1 MKLARFAI
9 NRPVTVVMFFIG
21 LALIGIFSSTRL
33 PLEFFPEM
41 EIPFVGIGIPYM
53 NASPEEV
60 EENVTRP
67 VEEVLSMM
75 SGVREMSTYTRPGF
89 VFINLMLDLTR
100 DIAGKSIEAKELIEN
115 IRHRLPEQVRY
126 IQLHQPDPN
135 SRPVQTLMI
144 TAPDLDQ
151 DSAYDLLERG
161 LKMRIERLSGVNSVD
176 LFGIQKDYVG
186 VVIDAA
192 RVESFGLDIL
202 QIQNRL
208 RTENFF
214 LSAGKIDSDPRELRI
229 RPLGQFE
236 SLQDIQALPFG
247 EKHVKLKNFA
257 DVSFIPQEWSERR
270 RVNGQASLGLSIFK
284 KPEAN
289 LVEVST
295 LIDQEIAAMQN
306 NPDYQAMVFTPLD
319 SQASTV
325 LKALNDLRDSGLLGA
340 LLSVVTLML
349 FLRRISVSLL
359 IAATVPLS
367 LFATLGVMYFMGM
380 TLNILSLVG
389 LMLAIGLLVDNAV
402 VSSEAIAYRIR
413 LREQDRFS
421 AAEDGVSDIVLAITA
436 GTLTTIIV
444 FVPSFMTDVQQ
455 VAVIQQN
462 IALPLCVSL
471 LASLLIAQTTVPSVM
486 ARLPIVSEPN
496 HRMIDFLSTQYA
508 RVVVLALRQKFLSL
522 VIATAIAAS
531 SYWAYQQLEVNMNPD
546 EETPRLELTYR
557 MRGSMDLD
565 AIEQF
570 VNKIEGYLIDNKEEF
585 MVADVF
591 SSYSVDK
598 GNTYIS
604 LLQGSHV
611 SPKVI
616 ERMIQ
621 KDLPQ
626 TPGLMVRF
634 GGRHRG
640 FGGGGE
646 DGLSVRLIGSSTEIL
661 NDAADDL
668 VATLEQYPGLI
679 NVRTDSESRRQE
691 IVIRV
696 KAEQA
701 GQLGLTAEDI
711 ARSVSTAFGSQLNRG
726 YQLNEREFEIW
737 MGMGRWQE
745 KDLND
750 LQNTPLF
757 LSEGGTVPLKT
768 VADLEIQSSLRLIK
782 RDNRETTVNVKFGL
796 DEITPPEAGALVET
810 IMERFSLPAGYRWE
824 MGKEFD
830 RDDEMLEEMV
840 INTIFAIL
848 LIYMLI
854 AALFESVLFPIAVL
868 FSILFSVVGVF
879 WFLYLTGTTFTSMAL
894 TGMLLLA
901 GIVVNNGIVLLNR
914 IMQLRRSGMDRLQ
927 AILESGR
934 HRLRPI
940 LMTTC
945 TTVAGLLPLALGDI
959 RVGGMGPSYLP
970 MARTIMGGL
979 IFSTLIT
986 LVLLPVIYVL
996 LDDIKVNTKRAIDG
1010 FISRIQAATG

>member
-1 MKLARFAI
+1 MNLARFAI
-9 NRPVTVVMFFIG
+9 NRPVTIVMFFIG
-21 LALIGIFSSTRL
+21 LALIGIFSSSRL
-33 PLEFFPEM
+33 PLEYFPEM
-41 EIPFVGIGIPYM
+41 EFPFVGIGIPYI

-67 VEEVLSMM
+67 VEEVLSLM
-75 SGVREMSTYTRPGF
+75 SGVEEMSTYSRPGF
-89 VFINLMLDLTR
+89 VFVRIILDVTK
-100 DIAGKSIEAKELIEN
+100 DVAGKSIEAKELIEN

-126 IQLHQPDPN
+126 IQLHQADPN
-135 SRPVQTLMI
+135 SSPVQTMMI
-144 TAPDLDQ
+144 TAPQLDQ
-151 DSAYDLLERG
+151 QSAYELLERG
-161 LKMRIERLSGVNSVD
+161 LKMRIERISGINSVQ
-176 LFGIQKDYVG
+176 LFGIQEDYVG

-202 QIQNRL
+202 EIENRL
-208 RTENFF
+208 RRENFF
-214 LSAGKIDSDPRELRI
+214 VSAGKIDSDPRELRV

-236 SLQDIQALPFG
+236 SLEDIQALPFG
-247 EKHVKLKNFA
+247 DKQVKLESFA
-257 DVSFIPQEWSERR
+257 EVSFIPQEWSERR
-270 RVNGQASLGLSIFK
+270 RVNGQASLGISIFK

-289 LVEVST
+289 LVEVSRR
-295 LIDQEIAAMQN
+295 IDQEVAAVQL
-306 NPDYQAMVFTPLD
+306 NPDYQGMVFTPLD

-325 LKALNDLRDSGLLGA
+325 LKSLNDLRDSGLLGA
-340 LLSVVTLML
+340 MLSVVTLML
-349 FLRRISVSLL
+349 FLRRFSMSVL
-359 IAATVPLS
+359 IATTVPLS

-402 VSSEAIAYRIR
+402 VSSEAIAYRVR
-413 LREQDRFS
+413 LKPQDRFK
-421 AAEDGVSDIVLAITA
+421 AVEDGVSDVALAITA

-462 IALPLCVSL
+462 IAIPLCVSL
-471 LASLLIAQTTVPSVM
+471 IASLFIAQTTVPSVM
-486 ARLPIVSEPN
+486 ARLPSVKEPDHPVIN
-496 HRMIDFLSTQYA
+496 FLSSQYT
-508 RVVVLALRQKFLSL
+508 RLISLALRHKLWTLLFSAL
-522 VIATAIAAS
+522 IAWS
-531 SYWAYQQLEVNMNPD
+531 SVWAYGQLEINMNPD
-546 EETPRLELTYR
+546 EESPRLDLNYY

-565 AIEQF
+565 GIEGF
-570 VNKIEGYLIDNKEEF
+570 VDKIEDYLIENKNKF
-585 MVADVF
+585 QIADVF
-591 SSYSVDK
+591 SSYSVDR
-598 GNTYIS
+598 GHTYIS
-604 LLQGSHV
+604 LIEGGNL
-611 SPKVI
+611 SPKVV

-626 TPGLMVRF
+626 TPDIRARF

-646 DGLSVRLIGSSTEIL
+646 DGLSVRLIGSSTERLI
-661 NDAADDL
+661 DSADQL

-691 IVIRV
+691 VVIKV
-696 KAEQA
+696 KPEQA
-701 GQLGLTAEDI
+701 GQLGLTAADI
-711 ARSVSTAFGSQLNRG
+711 ARSVSTTFGSQLNRG
-726 YQLNEREFEIW
+726 FQVDDREFDIW

-757 LSEGGTVPLKT
+757 LKEGGMVPLKT
-768 VADLEIQSSLRLIK
+768 VADLEIQNSLRLIK
-782 RDNRETTVNVKFGL
+782 RDDRETTVNVQFGL
-796 DEITPPEAGALVET
+796 DKITPSEAAALVET
-810 IMERFSLPAGYRWE
+810 IMERFNLPAGYRWE

-830 RDDEMLEEMV
+830 RDDEMLQEMV

-854 AALFESVLFPIAVL
+854 AALFESVLFPLAVVA
-868 FSILFSVVGVF
+868 SIFFSVVGVF
-879 WFLYLTGTTFTSMAL
+879 WFLYMTDTTFTSMAL

-914 IMQLRRSGMDRLQ
+914 IMQLRRTGMDRLE

-945 TTVAGLLPLALGDI
+945 TTVAGLLPLALGDV

-986 LVLLPVIYVL
+986 LLLLPVIYVL
-996 LDDIKVNTKRAIDG
+996 LDDMKMSTRRAVKLFAG
-1010 FISRIQAATG
+1010 RVQAVR

>member
-1 MKLARFAI
+1 MNIARFAV
-9 NRPVTVVMFFIG
+9 NRPVTIVMFFIG
-21 LALIGIFSSTRL
+21 LALVGLFSSSRL

-41 EIPFVGIGIPYM
+41 EIPFVGIGIPYF

-67 VEEVLSMM
+67 VEEVLSLM
-75 SGVREMSTYTRPGF
+75 SGVEEMSTYTRPGF
-89 VFINLMLDLTR
+89 VFVRMILDVTR
-100 DIAGKSIEAKELIEN
+100 DVAGKGIEAKELIEN

-126 IQLHQPDPN
+126 IQLRQPDPN
-135 SRPVQTLMI
+135 GSPVQTLMI
-144 TAPDLDQ
+144 TAPQLDQ
-151 DSAYDLLERG
+151 QSAYDLLERG
-161 LKMRIERLSGVNSVD
+161 LKMRIERIPGINSVQ
-176 LFGIQKDYVG
+176 LFGIQEDYVG

-192 RVESFGLDIL
+192 RVESFGFDIL
-202 QIQNRL
+202 EIQNRL
-208 RTENFF
+208 RRENFF
-214 LSAGKIDSDPRELRI
+214 VSAGKIDSDPREFRV

-236 SLQDIQALPFG
+236 SLEDIQAIPFG
-247 EKHVKLKNFA
+247 DKRVRLKSFA
-257 DVSFIPQEWSERR
+257 DVSFVPEEWSERR
-270 RVNGQASLGLSIFK
+270 RVNGQASLGISIFK

-289 LVEVST
+289 LVEVSR
-295 LIDQEIAAMQN
+295 LIDQEIANMQK
-306 NPDYQAMVFTPLD
+306 NPDYQNMVFTPLD

-340 LLSVVTLML
+340 MLSVVTLML
-349 FLRRISVSLL
+349 FLRRISVSVL

-367 LFATLGVMYFMGM
+367 LFATLGVMYFLGM

-402 VSSEAIAYRIR
+402 VSSEAIAHR
-413 LREQDRFS
+413 LRLKQQDPFK
-421 AAEDGVSDIVLAITA
+421 AAEDGVSDIALAITA

-444 FVPSFMTDVQQ
+444 FVPSFMTDIQQ

-462 IALPLCVSL
+462 IAIPLCVSL
-471 LASLLIAQTTVPSVM
+471 IASLFIAQTTVPAVM
-486 ARLPIVSEPN
+486 ARLPVVAEPD
-496 HRMIDFLSTQYA
+496 HQVIGFLSRQYSRA
-508 RVVVLALRQKFLSL
+508 IQLALRYKLLTLILSAL
-522 VIATAIAAS
+522 IAWS
-531 SYWAYQQLEVNMNPD
+531 SLWAYKQLEVNMNPD
-546 EETPRLELTYR
+546 EESPRLDLNYH

-565 AIEQF
+565 GIERF
-570 VNKIEGYLIDNKEEF
+570 VDQIENYLIENKNKF
-585 MVADVF
+585 QIADVF

-604 LLQGSHV
+604 LTEDSNI

-626 TPGLMVRF
+626 TPDIRVRF

-646 DGLSVRLIGSSTEIL
+646 DSLSVRLLGSSTERLIDL
-661 NDAADDL
+661 ADQL

-691 IVIRV
+691 VLIRV
-696 KAEQA
+696 KPEQA

-711 ARSVSTAFGSQLNRG
+711 ARSVSTTFGSQLNRG
-726 YQLNEREFEIW
+726 FQVDEREFDIW
-737 MGMGRWQE
+737 MGMGRWKE

-757 LSEGGTVPLKT
+757 LKGGGTVPLKT
-768 VADLEIQSSLRLIK
+768 VADLEIQNSLRLIK
-782 RDNRETTVNVKFGL
+782 RDDRETTVKIQFGL

-810 IMERFSLPAGYRWE
+810 IMGRFNLPAGYRWE
-824 MGKEFD
+824 MGKEFE
-830 RDDEMLEEMV
+830 RDDEMLQEMI

-854 AALFESVLFPIAVL
+854 AALFESVLFPIAVVTSIF
-868 FSILFSVVGVF
+868 FSAVGVF

-914 IMQLRRSGMDRLQ
+914 IMQLRRSGMDRLE

-945 TTVAGLLPLALGDI
+945 TTVAGLLPLALGDA

-996 LDDIKVNTKRAIDG
+996 LDDMKLHCKRAVKL
-1010 FISRIQAATG
+1010 FVSRIQAVR

>member
-1 MKLARFAI
+1 MNIARFAV
-9 NRPVTVVMFFIG
+9 NRPVTIVMFFIG
-21 LALIGIFSSTRL
+21 LALIGIFSSSRL
-33 PLEFFPEM
+33 QLEFFPEM
-41 EIPFVGIGIPYM
+41 EIPFVGIGIPYI

-67 VEEVLSMM
+67 VEEVLSLM
-75 SGVREMSTYTRPGF
+75 SGVEEMSTYTRPGF
-89 VFINLMLDLTR
+89 LFVRIILDVTR
-100 DIAGKSIEAKELIEN
+100 DVAGKGIEAKELIEN

-126 IQLHQPDPN
+126 IQLRQTDPN
-135 SRPVQTLMI
+135 SSPVQTLMI
-144 TAPDLDQ
+144 TAPKLDQ
-151 DSAYDLLERG
+151 QSAYELLEKG
-161 LKMRIERLSGVNSVD
+161 LKMHIERIPGINSVQ
-176 LFGIQKDYVG
+176 LFGVQKDYVG

-202 QIQNRL
+202 EIQNRL
-208 RTENFF
+208 RRENFF
-214 LSAGKIDSDPRELRI
+214 VSAGKIESEPRELRV

-236 SLQDIQALPFG
+236 TLEDIRTLPFG
-247 EKHVKLKNFA
+247 DKQVRLESFA
-257 DVSFIPQEWSERR
+257 DVSFVPEEWSERR
-270 RVNGQASLGLSIFK
+270 RVNGQASLGISIFK

-289 LVEVST
+289 LVEVSR
-295 LIDQEIAAMQN
+295 LIDREIAKTQQ
-306 NPDYQAMVFTPLD
+306 NPDYQDIAFTPLD

-340 LLSVVTLML
+340 MLSVVTLML
-349 FLRRISVSLL
+349 FLRRISVSVL

-367 LFATLGVMYFMGM
+367 LFATLGVMYFLGM

-402 VSSEAIAYRIR
+402 VSSEAIAYRVR
-413 LREQDRFS
+413 LKQQDSFK
-421 AAEDGVSDIVLAITA
+421 AAEDGVRDIALAITA

-444 FVPSFMTDVQQ
+444 FVPSFMTDIQQ

-462 IALPLCVSL
+462 IAIPLCVSL
-471 LASLLIAQTTVPSVM
+471 VASLFIAQTTVPAVM
-486 ARLPIVSEPN
+486 ARLPVVAEPD
-496 HRMIDFLSTQYA
+496 HPVIDFLSRQYS
-508 RVVVLALRQKFLSL
+508 RVIQLALRYKLLTLVLSAL
-522 VIATAIAAS
+522 IAWS
-531 SYWAYQQLEVNMNPD
+531 SLWAYEQLEVNMNPD
-546 EETPRLELTYR
+546 EESPRLDLNYS

-565 AIEQF
+565 GIEEF
-570 VNKIEGYLIDNKEEF
+570 VDRIEDYLIENKTKF
-585 MVADVF
+585 QIADVF

-604 LLQGSHV
+604 LTEDSNI

-616 ERMIQ
+616 ERMIE

-626 TPGLMVRF
+626 TPDLRVKF

-646 DGLSVRLIGSSTEIL
+646 DSLSVRLIGSSTERLI
-661 NDAADDL
+661 DSADQL

-691 IVIRV
+691 VLIKV
-696 KAEQA
+696 KPEQA
-701 GQLGLTAEDI
+701 GQLGLTAADI
-711 ARSVSTAFGSQLNRG
+711 ARSVSAMFGSQLNRG
-726 YQLNEREFEIW
+726 FQVDDREFDIW
-737 MGMGRWQE
+737 MGMGQWRE

-757 LSEGGTVPLKT
+757 LNTGETVPLKT
-768 VADLEIQSSLRLIK
+768 VADLKIQNSLRLIK
-782 RDNRETTVNVKFGL
+782 RDDRETNVNIQFGL

-810 IMERFSLPAGYRWE
+810 IMERFNLPAGYRWE
-824 MGKEFD
+824 MGKEFG
-830 RDDEMLEEMV
+830 RDDEMLQEMV

-854 AALFESVLFPIAVL
+854 AALFESVLFPIAVVTSIF
-868 FSILFSVVGVF
+868 FSAVGVF
-879 WFLYLTGTTFTSMAL
+879 WFLYVTGTTFTSMAL

-914 IMQLRRSGMDRLQ
+914 IMQLRRSGMDRLE

-945 TTVAGLLPLALGDI
+945 TTVAGLLPLALGDV

-979 IFSTLIT
+979 VFSTLIT

-996 LDDIKVNTKRAIDG
+996 LDDMKLNTKRAVRL
-1010 FISRIQAATG
+1010 FLSRIQAAR